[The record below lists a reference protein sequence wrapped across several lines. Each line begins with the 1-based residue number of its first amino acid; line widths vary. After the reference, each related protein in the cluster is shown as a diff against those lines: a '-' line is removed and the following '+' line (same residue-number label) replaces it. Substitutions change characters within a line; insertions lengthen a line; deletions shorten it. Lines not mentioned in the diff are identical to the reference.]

1 MIEPRILLGL
11 IAIGMASPD
20 AVEGRKHGEVGE
32 EEGERC
38 KGQIERWATNR
49 RGRERESF
57 FFRHFPLPNVEW
69 PFIEIAQRPLFEDRP
84 YSTSSQ
90 QDAQMHEGGEN
101 AKKHR

>member
-1 MIEPRILLGL
+1 MQR
-11 IAIGMASPD
+11 PD
-20 AVEGRKHGEVGE
+20 REVGNKQT
-32 EEGERC
+32 R
-38 KGQIERWATNR
+38 
-49 RGRERESF
+49 RESF
-57 FFRHFPLPNVEW
+57 SFRHFPLSNVEW